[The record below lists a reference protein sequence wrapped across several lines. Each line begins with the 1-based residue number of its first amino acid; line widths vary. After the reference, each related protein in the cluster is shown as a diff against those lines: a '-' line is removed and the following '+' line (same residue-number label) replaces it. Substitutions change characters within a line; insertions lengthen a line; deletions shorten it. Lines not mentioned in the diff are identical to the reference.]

1 MEALRLQPLGRTTAV
16 FSMVLGFILYKTLCP
31 QRHSKVCFELL
42 KTFGVTLQRPCP
54 AGLVASP
61 KSGSPCSNLTIVSTA
76 PSLPYVPLNPFY
88 MNTERKRGGRIPK
101 QNPKSHHVMLRF
113 DDDEW
118 MKFLVMYEQTDVK
131 AKAVFAKARI
141 FGEPFKV
148 LREDKTLVEYYT
160 KLSSFH
166 SQYRMIGN
174 NYNQVVK
181 ELRCHFSEKKAMA
194 LLYKLE
200 NCTREQVSRTREI
213 VELTRKFEGR
223 WSQR

>member
-1 MEALRLQPLGRTTAV
+1 
-16 FSMVLGFILYKTLCP
+16 
-31 QRHSKVCFELL
+31 
-42 KTFGVTLQRPCP
+42 
-54 AGLVASP
+54 
-61 KSGSPCSNLTIVSTA
+61 
-76 PSLPYVPLNPFY
+76 

-101 QNPKSHHVMLRF
+101 LNPKSHHVMLRF

-131 AKAVFAKARI
+131 AKPVFAKARI
-141 FGEPFKV
+141 FGDPFKV

-200 NCTREQVSRTREI
+200 NCIRELVSLTREI
-213 VELTRKFEGR
+213 VELTMVRRLIRKRESSWQQTRSLMIVREKQASSTPCVISSDTFLR
-223 WSQR
+223 I

>member
-1 MEALRLQPLGRTTAV
+1 
-16 FSMVLGFILYKTLCP
+16 
-31 QRHSKVCFELL
+31 
-42 KTFGVTLQRPCP
+42 
-54 AGLVASP
+54 
-61 KSGSPCSNLTIVSTA
+61 
-76 PSLPYVPLNPFY
+76 

-101 QNPKSHHVMLRF
+101 LNPKSHHVMLRF

-181 ELRCHFSEKKAMA
+181 ELRILQEKRFMSIISNHDYLLLILTSSTICNMA
-194 LLYKLE
+194 GELL
-200 NCTREQVSRTREI
+200 
-213 VELTRKFEGR
+213 
-223 WSQR
+223 

>member
-1 MEALRLQPLGRTTAV
+1 MKQKNENAPRPGGAGRKPKADPAV
-16 FSMVLGFILYKTLCP
+16 FRYSISFNAIDHARFLALFDQSGMRTKAHFIT
-31 QRHSKVCFELL
+31 
-42 KTFGVTLQRPCP
+42 
-54 AGLVASP
+54 
-61 KSGSPCSNLTIVSTA
+61 
-76 PSLPYVPLNPFY
+76 
-88 MNTERKRGGRIPK
+88 
-101 QNPKSHHVMLRF
+101 
-113 DDDEW
+113 
-118 MKFLVMYEQTDVK
+118 
-131 AKAVFAKARI
+131 ARI

-148 LREDKTLVEYYT
+148 LREDKTQVEYYT

-200 NCTREQVSRTREI
+200 NCTKELVALTREI
-213 VELTRKFEGR
+213 VELTRKFEER

>member
-1 MEALRLQPLGRTTAV
+1 MKKVLNSEAVKIIALVTMLIDHIGYIMYGHIDTGVYNVLRGIGRISFPLFA
-16 FSMVLGFILYKTLCP
+16 FLIAEGFFYTKDE
-31 QRHSKVCFELL
+31 KKYLL
-42 KTFGVTLQRPCP
+42 RIMSF
-54 AGLVASP
+54 AFISE
-61 KSGSPCSNLTIVSTA
+61 I
-76 PSLPYVPLNPFY
+76 PFN

-101 QNPKSHHVMLRF
+101 LNPKSHHVMLRF

-118 MKFLVMYEQTDVK
+118 MKFLVMYEQTNVK

-174 NYNQVVK
+174 NYNQIVK

-200 NCTREQVSRTREI
+200 NCTRELVSLTREI
-213 VELTRKFEGR
+213 VELTRKFEER

>member
-1 MEALRLQPLGRTTAV
+1 
-16 FSMVLGFILYKTLCP
+16 
-31 QRHSKVCFELL
+31 
-42 KTFGVTLQRPCP
+42 
-54 AGLVASP
+54 
-61 KSGSPCSNLTIVSTA
+61 
-76 PSLPYVPLNPFY
+76 

-101 QNPKSHHVMLRF
+101 PNPKSHHVMLRF

-148 LREDKTLVEYYT
+148 LHEDKTLVEYYT

-200 NCTREQVSRTREI
+200 NCTRELVSLTREI
-213 VELTRKFEGR
+213 VELTRKFEER